1 MKEIKTAEEFLTE
14 KGILSNGKTV
24 LGIKFSDG
32 STVTVNELLH
42 EYASQFEPK
51 WIDTSELHPINM
63 KVPTGW
69 YALLKKDASGYWHQ
83 EVKHVKRFLPNH
95 YQFYFKIEFPLLPT
109 NDIEG

>member
-32 STVTVNELLH
+32 SIVTVNELLH

-51 WIDTSELHPINM
+51 WIPVEPVHEIEPGHYVFLSEVGIETLYVRA
-63 KVPTGW
+63 KSKSD
-69 YALLKKDASGYWHQ
+69 YS
-83 EVKHVKRFLPNH
+83 RFATD
-95 YQFYFKIEFPLLPT
+95 YFKIEFPLLPT